1 MKRHGV
7 GFVDCGWVVNTHHV
21 KAWRGIRDAD
31 ITAICDIHEKRAK
44 SATALCMQLNV
55 GDPKVCTDASKM
67 AADPHVDAI
76 WITVPNYARA
86 NTCCQ
91 GSDRSCAGNLEPQRN
106 SGTIS

>member
-7 GFVDCGWVVNTHHV
+7 GFVDSGWVVNTHHV

-44 SATALCMQLNV
+44 SAAALCMQLNV

-76 WITVPNYARA
+76 WITVPNYARIPVVEA
-86 NTCCQ
+86 VTEVAQ
-91 GSDRSCAGNLEPQRN
+91 GTWNPKEIAKPSRK
-106 SGTIS
+106 